1 MVRVKNVLKYL
12 VQVGQLL
19 VFRKN
24 FFIGKLPSAEQ
35 TSQFIPVSEFVVFIL
50 FLGHFLA
57 RLCCARLHRRSLF
70 LFFLFLIVTVSSI
83 FTQETNQW
91 IYHLRLEQR
100 G

>member
-50 FLGHFLA
+50 FLGHLLE
-57 RLCCARLHRRSLF
+57 RLWL
-70 LFFLFLIVTVSSI
+70 
-83 FTQETNQW
+83 
-91 IYHLRLEQR
+91 
-100 G
+100 